1 MVYTVCRAM
10 FLRYVDSFQ
19 NATPHLSLVCGQC
32 VIKVWMEKRKIAMVK
47 AGEDIGDNPL
57 RIRFSRNIFLLRIF
71 SNLSAFYESMGD
83 LFP

>member
-1 MVYTVCRAM
+1 
-10 FLRYVDSFQ
+10 
-19 NATPHLSLVCGQC
+19 
-32 VIKVWMEKRKIAMVK
+32 MVK

-57 RIRFSRNIFLLRIF
+57 RIRISRNIFLLRIL